1 MQNRLT
7 RILLLAVVACT
18 PVLLFVI
25 PGRTSD
31 SPLVISELR
40 FRGPNGA
47 NDEFVEIY
55 NQTRRTIR
63 RSARVGGSRRG
74 RECACACALLT

>member
-1 MQNRLT
+1 MRNPFT
-7 RILLLAVVACT
+7 RILCLAVVACI
-18 PVLLFVI
+18 PVLIFVI

-31 SPLVISELR
+31 SPFVISELR

-55 NQTRRTIR
+55 NQTNSDVTVNATDGTVTDTRRHDFDHQ
-63 RSARVGGSRRG
+63 
-74 RECACACALLT
+74 